1 MSEKTAEKFIP
12 EKDSMERRLTGIV
25 LFRMLM
31 ITVLLGATAILD
43 HHSNDIWTV
52 SQYSIIMAIGIIYVM
67 SILYSL
73 AIKYN
78 SNYMFQATAQI
89 FVDLLLWSFLV
100 YLTGG
105 IHSPFTFL
113 YAVSIIHGGLLLQ
126 RKGAFGAALASGLLL
141 MMVLVLDSYGL
152 FHEMLGLSA
161 LTPEI
166 SDPQVIYK
174 FFLNATMFTL
184 IALLAA
190 YLVEQ
195 IRQKEEVLAH
205 RELSLK
211 EQRIFN
217 RSLVSSL
224 HSGFMLTDRNGIVTF
239 ANQAIEECTGW
250 RVPEIIGNRLEV
262 IFPGLIDVLQLEL
275 TRQPWERKFETLVE
289 NSSGEKRWL
298 AFSFND
304 LINLEN
310 EFDGLIIVTDDI
322 TSRRDLESEL
332 RKSEKLAAVGSL
344 AAGIAHEIRN
354 PLASIS
360 GSIQMLNAELSLA
373 DDNAKLMD
381 IIMREVE
388 RLNTL
393 ITEFLEYA
401 RPKPL
406 VLETVSLREII
417 EDIISL
423 LQRHDIKKKIRFRV
437 EFASELF
444 ELFGDSTRL
453 RQMIWNI
460 LKNCVDATEQ
470 IEIPVIWISVS
481 NHISSSNNRR
491 MIRIRISD
499 NGEGMSKQSMKQ
511 MFDPFYTTKAGG
523 TGLGMSTVF
532 QIIEMHR
539 GRINVES
546 ELGRGTAFT
555 IDIPAELK
563 SLDDRRRDPSLMALL
578 KEN

>member
-1 MSEKTAEKFIP
+1 VAIQNRVEKFIP
-12 EKDSMERRLTGIV
+12 GKDSMEGRLTGIV

-31 ITVLLGATAILD
+31 VTVLLGATAILE
-43 HHSNDIWTV
+43 HHSNDQWTI
-52 SQYSIIMAIGIIYVM
+52 SQYSIIMAIGIIYLM

-78 SNYMFQATAQI
+78 SNYTFQAVTQI

-126 RKGAFGAALASGLLL
+126 RKGAFGAAVASALLL
-141 MMVLVLDSYGL
+141 MILLAMDSYGF
-152 FHEMLGLSA
+152 FHEMLGLSSVK
-161 LTPEI
+161 PEL

-174 FFLNATMFTL
+174 YFLNLAMFTL
-184 IALLAA
+184 IATLAA

-224 HSGFMLTDRNGIVTF
+224 HSGFMLTDREGSITF

-262 IFPGLIDVLQLEL
+262 IFPGLIEVLQLEL
-275 TRQPWERKFETLVE
+275 TRQPWERKFETE
-289 NSSGEKRWL
+289 IESSSGEKRWL

-304 LINLEN
+304 LINLED
-310 EFDGLIIVTDDI
+310 EYDGLIIVTDEI
-322 TSRRDLESEL
+322 TQRRELEGEL

-360 GSIQMLNAELSLA
+360 GSIQMLNAELNLI

-393 ITEFLEYA
+393 ITDFLEFA

-406 VLETVSLREII
+406 ELELISLREIA
-417 EDIISL
+417 EDIINL
-423 LQRHDIKKKIRFRV
+423 LQRHETNNKVRFRV
-437 EFASELF
+437 EFEAELF
-444 ELFGDSTRL
+444 DLFGDSLRL

-460 LKNCVDATEQ
+460 LKNCVDATENV
-470 IEIPVIWISVS
+470 EIPVIWFSVS
-481 NHISSSNNRR
+481 NYISSNNRKL
-491 MIRIRISD
+491 IRLRISD
-499 NGEGMSKQSMKQ
+499 NGEGMSKQTLQQ
-511 MFDPFYTTKAGG
+511 MFDPFFTTKAGG
-523 TGLGMSTVF
+523 TGLGMSMVF

-546 ELGRGTAFT
+546 ELGRGTTFT

-563 SLDDRRRDPSLMALL
+563 SLDDRSRTPSLMALS

>member
-1 MSEKTAEKFIP
+1 MAIQNRVEKFIP
-12 EKDSMERRLTGIV
+12 GKDSMEGRLTGIV

-31 ITVLLGATAILD
+31 VTVLLGATAILE
-43 HHSNDIWTV
+43 HHSNDQWTI
-52 SQYSIIMAIGIIYVM
+52 SQYSIIMAIGIIYLM

-78 SNYMFQATAQI
+78 SNYTFQAVTQI

-126 RKGAFGAALASGLLL
+126 RKGAFGAAVASALLL
-141 MMVLVLDSYGL
+141 MILLAMDSYGF
-152 FHEMLGLSA
+152 FHEMLGLSSVK
-161 LTPEI
+161 PEL

-174 FFLNATMFTL
+174 YFLNLAMFTL
-184 IALLAA
+184 IATLAA

-224 HSGFMLTDRNGIVTF
+224 HSGFMLTDREGSITF

-262 IFPGLIDVLQLEL
+262 IFPGLIEVLQLEL
-275 TRQPWERKFETLVE
+275 TRQPWERKFETE
-289 NSSGEKRWL
+289 IESSSGEKRWL

-304 LINLEN
+304 LINLED
-310 EFDGLIIVTDDI
+310 EYDGLIIVTDEI
-322 TSRRDLESEL
+322 TQRRELEGEL

-360 GSIQMLNAELSLA
+360 GSIQMLNAELNLI

-393 ITEFLEYA
+393 ITDFLEFA

-406 VLETVSLREII
+406 ELELISLREIA
-417 EDIISL
+417 EDIINL
-423 LQRHDIKKKIRFRV
+423 LQRHETNNKVRFRV
-437 EFASELF
+437 EFEAELF
-444 ELFGDSTRL
+444 DLFGDSLRL

-460 LKNCVDATEQ
+460 LKNCVDATENV
-470 IEIPVIWISVS
+470 EIPVIWFSVS
-481 NHISSSNNRR
+481 NYISSNNRKL
-491 MIRIRISD
+491 IRLRISD
-499 NGEGMSKQSMKQ
+499 NGEGMSKQTLQQ
-511 MFDPFYTTKAGG
+511 MFDPFFTTKAGG
-523 TGLGMSTVF
+523 TGLGMSMVF

-546 ELGRGTAFT
+546 ELGRGTTFT

-563 SLDDRRRDPSLMALL
+563 SLDDRSRTPSLMALS